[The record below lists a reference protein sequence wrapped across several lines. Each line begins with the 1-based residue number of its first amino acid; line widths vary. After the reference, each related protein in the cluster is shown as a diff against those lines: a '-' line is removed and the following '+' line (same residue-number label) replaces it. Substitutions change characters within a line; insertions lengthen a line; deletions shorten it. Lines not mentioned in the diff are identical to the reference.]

1 MDETRLQRIL
11 HVMSNVI
18 LSQSSQILELLTSV
32 TVLKAAIANLR
43 GEALESVLSEFQERE
58 AMVLKELPISQQLRE
73 LREMMDLFAKYGGAF
88 GKNQS

>member
-1 MDETRLQRIL
+1 
-11 HVMSNVI
+11 MSNVI